1 MSAPVRRDVPRQVPR
16 AYAGAGFLPA
26 LRPPGQRG
34 LPGDAIE
41 VWVRHE
47 PQLVASAGAQS
58 APCRQLRH
66 VDEPSGVRGD
76 LKKQGGADER

>member
-1 MSAPVRRDVPRQVPR
+1 MRRFAVMYRGRFLEPTPEQAFCRRSVRPDSE
-16 AYAGAGFLPA
+16 A
-26 LRPPGQRG
+26 